1 MKWILALDEVCPD
14 QNDQV
19 GGKAAALAR
28 LADNGVTV
36 PHTLCVPAGVYRY
49 YLAATGLEE
58 RILTELNRKA
68 FDQMRWEE
76 IWDVALRIRNMFLTT
91 ALPAEAESTLS
102 EAVAQAFGDRPVA
115 VRSSAPG
122 EDGARA
128 SFAGL
133 HDSYLNVRGA
143 AEMLNHI
150 RLVWASL
157 WSDAALLYRRELGLD
172 ARRSTMAVVL
182 QALAAGQRSGVYFG
196 VDPNDGSRSVLE
208 AVYGLNQG
216 LVDGV
221 IAPDRWLIDRAT
233 GRVISHTAP
242 ERGQRLVPA
251 AEGVATEPL
260 PAQLIDAAPLSEAD
274 IARIMAAGN
283 RAETLFDAPQD
294 MEWTLAGDELVV
306 LQSRPITTGD
316 AAADGDKRAWYLSL
330 HRSFEN
336 LAALE
341 TRITRELIPGM
352 IEAAEKMAAVDLES
366 LSHEALAAEIEHR
379 RALND
384 HWVQVYWSDFIPFAH
399 GMRLFGQFYNDAV
412 QPDDPYEFMR
422 LLEKSDLVSVERNRM
437 LAEMAQMVRDGDIL
451 RRHLDAGDGPPVG
464 SEFEGR
470 LKRFIERFGDLTCPV
485 TGATQCRQGSDA
497 VVRVVNELAS
507 GPDRLRIDHAGGR
520 QLEALF
526 LARFEGQ
533 RRARARAMLALGR
546 NSYKL
551 RDDDNIY
558 LGRIESAFYAALREG
573 RSRLAASANRGPTQ
587 TGREQLEKAL
597 AGFELVETESETVQD
612 EPETHRRLQA
622 RQIVGQPAGPGLATG
637 TARVIRHHDDL
648 LDFKRGEVLICDAVD
663 PNMTFIV
670 PLVAAVV
677 ERRGGM
683 LIHGAIIA
691 REYGI
696 ACVTGVP
703 DATRLIRT
711 GDPVTVD
718 GFLGIVTVGVSALQP
733 NQGAQP

>member
-1 MKWILALDEVCPD
+1 MKWILPIDEVLPD
-14 QNDQV
+14 QTDLV

-28 LADNGVTV
+28 MAGSWLTV
-36 PHTLCVPAGVYRY
+36 PQTLCVPTGVYRHY
-49 YLAATGLEE
+49 IAVTGLEE

-76 IWDVALRIRNMFLTT
+76 IWDVALRIRNMFITT
-91 ALPAEAESTLS
+91 ALPAEAEAALST
-102 EAVAQAFGDRPVA
+102 AVTQAFGHRPVA

-122 EDGARA
+122 EDNAQA

-143 AEMLNHI
+143 AEILNHI

-172 ARRSTMAVVL
+172 ARRSAMAVVL
-182 QALAAGQRSGVYFG
+182 QALVAGDRSGVYFG
-196 VDPNDGSRSVLE
+196 VDPNDGSRSVIE

-221 IAPDRWLIDRAT
+221 IPPDRWLIDRAT

-242 ERGQRLVPA
+242 ERGQHLVPA

-260 PAQLIDAAPLSEAD
+260 PAALIDETPLSEAD
-274 IARIMAAGN
+274 LARIVAAGS

-294 MEWTLAGDELVV
+294 MEWTISGDELVI

-336 LAALE
+336 LTALE
-341 TRITRELIPGM
+341 TKITREWIPEM
-352 IEAAEKMAAVDLES
+352 IETAEKMAAVDLES

-379 RALND
+379 RALNE

-412 QPDDPYEFMR
+412 QPEDPYEFMR

-437 LAEMAQMVRDGDIL
+437 LAEMAQMVRDDDIL
-451 RRHLDAGDGPPVG
+451 RRHLDAGEGPPVG
-464 SEFEGR
+464 SEFDGR

-485 TGATQCRQGSDA
+485 TGGSQCRQGGDA
-497 VVRVVNELAS
+497 VLRIVSELAAV
-507 GPDRLRIDHAGGR
+507 PDRTGLGEINGVK
-520 QLEALF
+520 QLEARF
-526 LARFEGQ
+526 LGRFQTE
-533 RRARARAMLALGR
+533 RRAQARALLALGR
-546 NSYKL
+546 SSYKL

-558 LGRIESAFYAALREG
+558 LGRIESQFFASLREA
-573 RSRLAASANRGPTQ
+573 RLRLAATGDPYLTQ
-587 TGREQLEKAL
+587 AERKQLEKAL
-597 AGFELVETESETVQD
+597 AGFELT
-612 EPETHRRLQA
+612 EPEAVSNDHEERKRLKA
-622 RQIVGQPAGPGLATG
+622 RQIVGQPAGPGLAKG
-637 TARVIRHHDDL
+637 TARVIRQHDDL
-648 LDFKRGEVLICDAVD
+648 LDVKRDEILVCDAVD

-703 DATRLIRT
+703 DATRLIAT
-711 GDPVTVD
+711 GDPLTVD
-718 GFLGIVTVGVSALQP
+718 GFLGIVTVGVSQL
-733 NQGAQP
+733 

>member
-1 MKWILALDEVCPD
+1 MKWILPIDAISPD
-14 QNDQV
+14 QTDQV

-28 LADNGVTV
+28 LAGSWLTV
-36 PHTLCVPAGVYRY
+36 PQTLCVPTGVYRH
-49 YLAATGLEE
+49 YLAATGLED
-58 RILTELNRKA
+58 RIQTELNRKA

-91 ALPAEAESTLS
+91 PLSADAETALSA
-102 EAVAQAFGDRPVA
+102 AVTQAFGNRPVA

-122 EDGARA
+122 EDNAQA

-143 AEMLNHI
+143 AEILTHI

-172 ARRSTMAVVL
+172 ARHSTMAVVL
-182 QALAAGQRSGVYFG
+182 QALVAGERSGVYFG

-233 GRVISHTAP
+233 SRIISHTAP

-251 AEGVATEPL
+251 AEGVAAEDL
-260 PAQLIDAAPLSEAD
+260 PAQLAGQPPLAESD
-274 IARIMAAGN
+274 ITRIVAAGS

-294 MEWTLAGDELVV
+294 MEWTISGDELVI

-316 AAADGDKRAWYLSL
+316 AAAAGDKRAWYLSL

-336 LAALE
+336 LTALE
-341 TRITRELIPGM
+341 TKITRELIPGM
-352 IEAAEKMAAVDLES
+352 IETAEKMVAVDLES

-379 RALND
+379 RTLND
-384 HWVQVYWSDFIPFAH
+384 HWVQVYWADFIPFAH

-412 QPDDPYEFMR
+412 QPEDPYEFMR

-437 LAEMAQMVRDGDIL
+437 LAEMAQLLRDDDTL
-451 RRHLDAGDGPPVG
+451 RRRLLDGASPPAGSD
-464 SEFEGR
+464 FESR

-485 TGATQCRQGSDA
+485 TGGTQCRQGSDA
-497 VVRVVNELAS
+497 VVRVVTELAS
-507 GPDRLRIDHAGGR
+507 GPDRLRIDDADSGR
-520 QLEALF
+520 QLEARF
-526 LARFEGQ
+526 LARFEGE
-533 RRARARAMLALGR
+533 RRAHARAMLALGR
-546 NSYKL
+546 SSYKL

-558 LGRIESAFYAALREG
+558 LGRIESEFYAALREG
-573 RSRLAASANRGPTQ
+573 RARLAATGDRGPTQ
-587 TGREQLEKAL
+587 TEREELEKAL
-597 AGFELVETESETVQD
+597 AGFELTGTGNATVQN
-612 EPETHRRLQA
+612 EPETHSRLKA

-637 TARVIRHHDDL
+637 TARVIRQHDDL
-648 LDFKRGEVLICDAVD
+648 LDFKRGEILICDAVD

-703 DATRLIRT
+703 DATRLIAT

-718 GFLGIVTVGVSALQP
+718 GFLGIVTVGVSEL
-733 NQGAQP
+733 